1 MPREIFIEQLKEQY
15 LIPEVEVVRMNG
27 KFEVKFSSD
36 VRVPTVQEL
45 FINLSGLST
54 ESFNGADPRLLS
66 QSQSS
71 QEIMNRSK
79 EINQNLGL
87 I

>member
-54 ESFNGADPRLLS
+54 ESLKGADLRLLS

>member
-27 KFEVKFSSD
+27 KFEVMFSSD

-54 ESFNGADPRLLS
+54 ESLNGADPRLLS

-71 QEIMNRSK
+71 QEILNRSK
-79 EINQNLGL
+79 EINQNLSL